1 MNFAYDQNEIATFY
15 NIYFELID
23 FWKNILNDEIYEIKY
38 EDLIEN
44 PNLEIKKLIGY
55 CGLDWDENCL
65 KSHKNNSSIKTAS
78 INQAR
83 KPIYLTSKDTN
94 QYYLKHLKVLFS
106 LLKK

>member
-44 PNLEIKKLIGY
+44 PNLEIKK
-55 CGLDWDENCL
+55 
-65 KSHKNNSSIKTAS
+65 
-78 INQAR
+78 IN
-83 KPIYLTSKDTN
+83 
-94 QYYLKHLKVLFS
+94 
-106 LLKK
+106 